1 MAWSVHLKGQPPE
14 TMKRAGRQEGRRR
27 RTMKNVASC
36 VALFVV
42 VALCSIGAQAQVNQ
56 MLKADIPF
64 DFTINETHL
73 PAGTYWIQTGGHMQY
88 IRAPRNSDS
97 MFLATNPVIDLNAPL
112 NKYVLKFNRYGD
124 EYFLTEIWAGGSG
137 SEVPRTAREKQLAKA
152 RGSDLT
158 FVAMQVGK

>member
-1 MAWSVHLKGQPPE
+1 
-14 TMKRAGRQEGRRR
+14 MK
-27 RTMKNVASC
+27 K
-36 VALFVV
+36 
-42 VALCSIGAQAQVNQ
+42 VALCAAVLFVLALYSVGAQAQTNQ

-73 PAGTYWIQTGGHMQY
+73 SAGTYWIQTGGHMQY

-124 EYFLTEIWAGGSG
+124 EYFLSQIWAGENG

-152 RGSDLT
+152 RGSHLAT
-158 FVAMQVGK
+158 VAMQTGK